1 MKLLPLKLTKAISL
15 KTQIIAS
22 VIGLTFH
29 TPSTFA
35 ASSDNEP
42 ATPTVVV
49 VRVAKP
55 WYAPKALVTSKMR
68 DTIEQYAS
76 APGLNFKAFSF
87 ERATGDYGGIYLW
100 KDQSSAQSWF
110 NKEWFERV
118 KRERGSDAF
127 VRMFSAPIAIDNT
140 PGGTPANPDSA
151 TVGTLVEV
159 PLPAGIPMEKVIAGF
174 KEAVPTYQKVPG
186 LLRKYFITSDKGTFG
201 GVYLWKD
208 EASANVWFNQAWKER
223 IEKTY
228 GQPAKLEWFDTPIL
242 TPSKDLKSALSPS
255 VFVQAK

>member
-1 MKLLPLKLTKAISL
+1 LIL
-15 KTQIIAS
+15 AS
-22 VIGLTFH
+22 AL
-29 TPSTFA
+29 SFA
-35 ASSDNEP
+35 ALTQSTSYASIEVDS
-42 ATPTVVV
+42 AAPTVVI

-55 WYAPKALVTSKMR
+55 WYAPKAIVISKMR

-87 ERATGDYGGIYLW
+87 ERASGDYGGLYLW
-100 KDQSSAQSWF
+100 KDQASAQNWY
-110 NKEWFERV
+110 NKEWFDRV
-118 KRERGSDAF
+118 KRERGSEAY

-140 PGGTPANPDSA
+140 PGGTPANPDSVA
-151 TVGTLVEV
+151 VGTLVEV
-159 PLPAGIPMEKVIAGF
+159 PLPAGVPMEQVISGF
-174 KEAVPTYQKVPG
+174 KESVPAYQKVPG

-208 EASANVWFNQAWKER
+208 EASANAWFNQAWKSR

-228 GQPAKLEWFDTPIL
+228 GQPAKLEWFDAPIL
-242 TPSKDLKSALSPS
+242 TPSKDPKNTLSPS